1 MFEGVL
7 PALITPFNKDDSID
21 KNGFIENVCF
31 VETGGISGIV
41 PCGTTG
47 ESATLSTAEHE
58 QLIDISVDCANVP
71 VVVGTGSNNTA
82 EAIELTKYAD
92 DAGVD
97 VALLIS
103 PYYNK
108 PNNTGL
114 IKHFKKIAESVDI
127 PLLLYNVPSRTSQDM
142 PLEVIFELSKVDNIV
157 GIKEASGNLDKVTQ
171 IIENTMDNDFSV
183 ISGDDGLTLPIITL
197 GGSAVISVVANIV
210 PQKMVDLVNAAKSG
224 DITTARN
231 IHYELAPLI
240 RALFN
245 ETNPIPV
252 KRAAE
257 LIGLASGP
265 LRLPL
270 APINNANDQI
280 LIDALKNIGALND

>member
-7 PALITPFNKDDSID
+7 PALITPFKKDDSID
-21 KNGFIENVCF
+21 KNGFRENVSF
-31 VETGGISGIV
+31 VEAGGISGIV

-47 ESATLSTAEHE
+47 ESATLFTAEHE

-82 EAIELTKYAD
+82 EAVELTKYAD

-97 VALLIS
+97 AALLIS

-108 PNNTGL
+108 PNNAGL
-114 IKHFKKIAESVDI
+114 IKHFKTIAESVDI
-127 PLLLYNVPSRTSQDM
+127 PLLLYNVPTRTSQDM
-142 PLEVIFELSKVDNIV
+142 PLEVILELSKVDNIV
-157 GIKEASGNLDKVTQ
+157 GIKEASGNLDKVTR
-171 IIENTMDNDFSV
+171 IIENTADEDFSV

-210 PQKMVDLVNAAKSG
+210 PQKMVDLYDAAKSG
-224 DITTARN
+224 DMTTARN

-257 LIGLASGP
+257 LIGLASGH

-270 APINNANDQI
+270 APISSENERI
-280 LIDALKNIGALND
+280 LMDALKDIGALNG

>member
-7 PALITPFNKDDSID
+7 SALITPFNKDDSID
-21 KNGFIENVCF
+21 KTGFRENVSF
-31 VETGGISGIV
+31 VETGGVSGIV

-47 ESATLSTAEHE
+47 ESATLFTAEHE
-58 QLIDISVDCANVP
+58 QLIDIAVDCANVP
-71 VVVGTGSNNTA
+71 VVAGTGSNNTA
-82 EAIELTKYAD
+82 EAVELTKYAD

-97 VALLIS
+97 AALLIS

-108 PNNTGL
+108 PNNAGL
-114 IKHFKKIAESVDI
+114 VKHFKAIAESVDI

-142 PLEVIFELSKVDNIV
+142 PLEVIIELSKVNNIV
-157 GIKEASGNLDKVTQ
+157 GIKEASGNLDRVTR
-171 IIENTMDNDFSV
+171 IIENTADEDFSV

-210 PQKMVDLVNAAKSG
+210 PKKMVDLVNAARNG
-224 DITTARN
+224 DMETARN

-252 KRAAE
+252 KCAAG

-270 APINNANDQI
+270 APISSDNERI
-280 LIDALKNIGALND
+280 LIDALKNIGALNG

>member
-7 PALITPFNKDDSID
+7 PALITPFNKDYSID
-21 KNGFIENVCF
+21 ENGFRKNVTF

-58 QLIDISVDCANVP
+58 QLIDLSVDCANVP
-71 VVVGTGSNNTA
+71 VIVGTGSNNTA
-82 EAIELTKYAD
+82 EAIELTKYAN

-97 VALLIS
+97 GALLIS

-108 PNNTGL
+108 PNNAGL
-114 IKHFKKIAESVDI
+114 IKHFKMIAESVDI
-127 PLLLYNVPSRTSQDM
+127 PLLLYNVPTRTSQDM
-142 PLEVIFELSKVDNIV
+142 PLEVIFELAKIDNIV
-157 GIKEASGNLDKVTQ
+157 GIKEASGSLDKVSQ
-171 IIENTMDNDFSV
+171 IIENTADEDFSI
-183 ISGDDGLTLPIITL
+183 ISGDDGLTLPIMTL

-210 PQKMVDLVNAAKSG
+210 PQKMVDLYDAAKSG
-224 DITTARN
+224 DIATARK

-252 KRAAE
+252 KCAAG

-270 APINNANDQI
+270 APINSDNERI
-280 LIDALKNIGALND
+280 LTDALKNIGALNG